1 MQLPEDNA
9 QMDGPGEATRQSAWP
24 SATTKPRKR
33 GNPVLSGDQFLW
45 ESCVGTLPPSAP
57 INTPTDATQRAYRI

>member
-24 SATTKPRKR
+24 SATTWPRKR
-33 GNPVLSGDQFLW
+33 GPSRVSAAIQSYPGTSFCGRVVLGLY
-45 ESCVGTLPPSAP
+45 LLLHL
-57 INTPTDATQRAYRI
+57 